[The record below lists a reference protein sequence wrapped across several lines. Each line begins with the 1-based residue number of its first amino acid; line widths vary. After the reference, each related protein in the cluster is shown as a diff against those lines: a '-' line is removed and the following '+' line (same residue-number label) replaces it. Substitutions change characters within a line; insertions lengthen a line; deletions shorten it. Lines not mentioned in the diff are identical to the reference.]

1 MATPTNI
8 VKFLVRRGLNSQ
20 RKQVILAQGELGM
33 TVEDNIP
40 NNTTAR
46 LFIGDGLTRGGV
58 PVASKFYIISG
69 FQDLTTNYIELYDMV
84 FNIDTN
90 KLYALTAVGAT
101 TPANY
106 AHIGK

>member
-46 LFIGDGLTRGGV
+46 LFIGDGVTRGGI

-69 FQDLTTNYIELYDMV
+69 FTDITTNYIELYDMV
-84 FNIDTN
+84 FNTATS
-90 KLYALTAVGAT
+90 KLYALTAAGAT
-101 TPANY
+101 SPGNY